1 MNLNDQIAS
10 LATGVDQLLHDHHA
24 AQQAARSAEA
34 FARAAAA
41 EARAAAER
49 HAAAEAE
56 AQAAA
61 QRHTC
66 L

>member
-10 LATGVDQLLHDHHA
+10 LTMGVDQLLHDHHA

-41 EARAAAER
+41 EAQAAAER
-49 HAAAEAE
+49 HAAAETE
-56 AQAAA
+56 
-61 QRHTC
+61 
-66 L
+66 